1 MAKIHP
7 SAVIENGAE
16 IAVDVEIGPFCHV
29 GPHVELCAGVVLES
43 HVVIGGHTKIG
54 DNTHIYPFACLGQP
68 PQDLKFRGEKSR
80 LEVGKNNRIREYV
93 TMNPGTEGGGMVTR
107 VGDNCLFM
115 SNAHVA
121 HDCIVGNNVIMAVSA
136 TLAGHV
142 EIGDFAVLGGLCA
155 VHQFVK
161 IGHHA
166 MIGGMSGIENDVIP
180 YGNAFGERAFLNGL
194 NLVGL
199 KRSGFEKDQINALR
213 NAFKTIFTG
222 EGNLSE
228 RVERAKSEY
237 SSSGPVMEIIDFIT
251 ADSAR
256 ALCQPKNSKL
266 RIET

>member
-1 MAKIHP
+1 MAKIHS
-7 SAVIENGAE
+7 SAVIEEGAK
-16 IAVDVEIGPFCHV
+16 IAADVEIGPFCHI
-29 GPHVELCAGVVLES
+29 GANVELAAGVKIKS
-43 HVVIGGHTKIG
+43 HVVISGHTSIG
-54 DNTHIYPFACLGQP
+54 EGTHIWPFACLGEP

-80 LEVGKNNRIREYV
+80 LEIGKNNRIREYV
-93 TMNPGTEGGGMVTR
+93 TMNLGTEGGGMVTR
-107 VGDNCLFM
+107 VGNDCLFM
-115 SNAHVA
+115 SNVHIA

-142 EIGDFAVLGGLCA
+142 EVGDFAVLGGLTA

-199 KRSGFEKDQINALR
+199 KRRGFEKDQINMLR
-213 NAFKTIFTG
+213 NAFKTIFSSD
-222 EGNLSE
+222 GNLAD

-237 SSSGPVMEIIDFIT
+237 KSSGPVMEIIDFIT
-251 ADSAR
+251 ADSSR
-256 ALCQPKNSKL
+256 SLCQPKKQKFDDAA
-266 RIET
+266 